1 MRRSCLLG
9 LTLFLLLGLLA
20 ACGEAPDKENPACR
34 RPRPASPA
42 GWRRWR
48 GRSFWWPAWRRG
60 RGKVMSM
67 RSPWASA
74 PWPTRTRTKAPSVR
88 GTGFRWGMA
97 ALWRR
102 PSPPGWGR

>member
-9 LTLFLLLGLLA
+9 LTLFLLFGPAGRLRGSA
-20 ACGEAPDKENPACR
+20 GQGE
-34 RPRPASPA
+34 PRLPASSLPHRPGGGGGGGAASGGQPGGGA
-42 GWRRWR
+42 GESDVYAVSPGPVPR
-48 GRSFWWPAWRRG
+48 GL
-60 RGKVMSM
+60 
-67 RSPWASA
+67 
-74 PWPTRTRTKAPSVR
+74 TRTGTKAPSVR

>member
-20 ACGEAPDKENPACR
+20 ACGEAPDKENPR
-34 RPRPASPA
+34 LPASEA
-42 GWRRWR
+42 CLTGRWQRWR